1 VTRAVDVQDEPGLT
15 GRVVRLF
22 APYKPR
28 LILIGVAILI
38 TSALGVVNPFLTK
51 AVFDRALFVP
61 GGPDLHLLFVLV
73 AAMIVVPLVSA
84 LIGVGQTYLTT
95 ALGNRVM
102 QDLRN
107 RLFEHLQSMHLGFFT
122 GTRTGDIQ
130 SRLGN
135 DVGGVQ
141 SVVTET
147 ASSILS
153 NTVTVIAS
161 LVGMLLLSW
170 QLTIVAV
177 ALLPVFILL
186 QIQVGRVRR
195 RVAAST
201 QTSLSEMSAITQES
215 LSVSGVLL
223 SKVFD
228 RRAFETARYER
239 ENEKQ
244 AALQVRQTMTGQS
257 FFAIVGTFFG
267 ITPALV
273 YLVAGL
279 AGSGGT
285 LLSAGT
291 LVAFTTLQTRLL
303 FPVVNLLR
311 VALDVQT
318 SLALFAR
325 IFAYLDLVPTIV
337 DAPDARPLP
346 AGGVRGEVGLD
357 HVWFRYPTDPPPK
370 PLADEP
376 RAAAPPPAVP
386 PAADSPADEPPAH
399 EPRTDGLRADGPRAD
414 GLRADEPLAESRAD
428 ELRADDEPAWALRD
442 LTLTVRPGQLA
453 AVVGPSGAGK
463 TTLSYLVP
471 RLYDADRG
479 RVTLDGIDVR
489 ELTLSSL
496 ASVIGMVTQETYLF
510 HATIRDN
517 LRYADEHATDAQ
529 LEAAARAANIH
540 DRIVSFPDGYDTVV
554 GERGFRLS
562 GGERQRLAIARVI
575 LKDPQVLIL
584 DEATSALDTTSERL
598 VQEALE
604 QVLVGRT
611 TIAIAHR
618 LSTILAADVIF
629 AIDGGRL
636 VEQGT
641 HEELLRLGGLYASL
655 YHEQFGNGQVQARCA
670 DGLVLADGTVIPAGD
685 PAVAR

>member
-1 VTRAVDVQDEPGLT
+1 VVDAGEAGLT
-15 GRVVRLF
+15 RRVAELFTPYRARLV
-22 APYKPR
+22 
-28 LILIGVAILI
+28 LIGTAILV
-38 TSALGVVNPFLTK
+38 TSVLGIANPFLTR
-51 AVFDRALFVP
+51 AVFDQALFVP
-61 GGPDLHLLFVLV
+61 GGPDLRLLFILV
-73 AAMIVVPLVSA
+73 ALMIVIPMVSA
-84 LIGVGQTYLTT
+84 LIGVGQTFLTT
-95 ALGNRVM
+95 SLGNRVM

-107 RLFEHLQSMHLGFFT
+107 RLFVHLESMHLGFFT

-135 DVGGVQ
+135 DVGGVET
-141 SVVTET
+141 VVTQT

-153 NTVTVIAS
+153 NAVTVIAS

-170 QLTIVAV
+170 QLTLVAI
-177 ALLPVFILL
+177 ALLPLFVVL

-195 RVAAST
+195 RLAGRT
-201 QTSLSEMSAITQES
+201 QTSLSEMSSITQES

-223 SKVFD
+223 AKIFN
-228 RRAFETARYER
+228 RQPFEIARYQT
-239 ENEKQ
+239 ENETQ
-244 AALQVRQTMTGQS
+244 AALQVRQAMTGQV
-257 FFAIVGTFFG
+257 FFAVVGTFFG

-279 AGSGGT
+279 TAGGSSG

-303 FPVVNLLR
+303 FPIVNLLR

-325 IFAYLDLVPTIV
+325 IFAYLDLTPAIV
-337 DAPDARPLP
+337 DEPGARPLP
-346 AGGVRGEVGLD
+346 AAGARGEVELD
-357 HVWFRYPTDPPPK
+357 HVWFRYPSDPPTP
-370 PLADEP
+370 E
-376 RAAAPPPAVP
+376 
-386 PAADSPADEPPAH
+386 PADDAP
-399 EPRTDGLRADGPRAD
+399 G
-414 GLRADEPLAESRAD
+414 
-428 ELRADDEPAWALRD
+428 WALRD
-442 LTLTVRPGQLA
+442 LSLRVRPGQLA

-479 RVTLDGIDVR
+479 RVTLDGTDVR
-489 ELTLSSL
+489 DLTLDSL

-510 HATIRDN
+510 HASIRDN
-517 LRYADEHATDAQ
+517 LRYAVDDATDAQ

-540 DRIVSFPDGYDTVV
+540 DRIMSFPDGYDTIV

-575 LKDPQVLIL
+575 LKDPAVLIL

-629 AIDGGRL
+629 ALDGGRL

-641 HEELLRLGGLYASL
+641 HEQLLELDGLYASL
-655 YHEQFGNGQVQARCA
+655 YRQQFGSGAVQARCA
-670 DGLVLADGTVIPAGD
+670 DGLLLADGTVIPATE
-685 PAVAR
+685 PAAR

>member
-1 VTRAVDVQDEPGLT
+1 MVDAGEAGLT
-15 GRVVRLF
+15 RRVAELFTPYRARLV
-22 APYKPR
+22 
-28 LILIGVAILI
+28 LIGTAILV
-38 TSALGVVNPFLTK
+38 TSVLGIANPFLTK
-51 AVFDRALFVP
+51 AVFDQALFVP
-61 GGPDLHLLFVLV
+61 GGPDLRLLFILV
-73 AAMIVVPLVSA
+73 ALMIVIPMVSA
-84 LIGVGQTYLTT
+84 LIGVGQTFLTT
-95 ALGNRVM
+95 SLGNRVM

-107 RLFEHLQSMHLGFFT
+107 RLFVHLESMHLGFFT

-135 DVGGVQ
+135 DVGGVET
-141 SVVTET
+141 VVTQT

-153 NTVTVIAS
+153 NAVTVIAS

-170 QLTIVAV
+170 QLTLVAI
-177 ALLPVFILL
+177 ALLPLFVVL

-195 RVAAST
+195 RIAGRT
-201 QTSLSEMSAITQES
+201 QTSLSEMSSITQES

-223 SKVFD
+223 AKIFN
-228 RRAFETARYER
+228 RQPFEIARYQT
-239 ENEKQ
+239 ENETQ
-244 AALQVRQTMTGQS
+244 AALQVRQAMTGQV
-257 FFAIVGTFFG
+257 FFAVVGTFFG

-279 AGSGGT
+279 TAGGSSG

-303 FPVVNLLR
+303 FPIVNLLR

-325 IFAYLDLVPTIV
+325 IFAYLDLTPAIV
-337 DAPDARPLP
+337 DEPGARPLP
-346 AGGVRGEVGLD
+346 APGARGEVGLD
-357 HVWFRYPTDPPPK
+357 HVWFRYPSDPPTP
-370 PLADEP
+370 E
-376 RAAAPPPAVP
+376 
-386 PAADSPADEPPAH
+386 PADDAP
-399 EPRTDGLRADGPRAD
+399 G
-414 GLRADEPLAESRAD
+414 
-428 ELRADDEPAWALRD
+428 WALRD
-442 LTLTVRPGQLA
+442 LSLRVRPGQLA

-479 RVTLDGIDVR
+479 RVTLDGTDVR
-489 ELTLSSL
+489 DLTLDSL

-510 HATIRDN
+510 HASIRDN
-517 LRYADEHATDAQ
+517 LRYAVDDATDAQ

-540 DRIVSFPDGYDTVV
+540 DRIMSFPDGYDTIV

-575 LKDPQVLIL
+575 LKDPAVLIL

-629 AIDGGRL
+629 ALDGGRL

-641 HEELLRLGGLYASL
+641 HEQLLELDGLYASL
-655 YHEQFGNGQVQARCA
+655 YRQQFGSGAVQARCA
-670 DGLVLADGTVIPAGD
+670 DGLLLADGTVIPATE
-685 PAVAR
+685 PAAR

>member
-1 VTRAVDVQDEPGLT
+1 VADAGESGLARRVLGLFRPYR
-15 GRVVRLF
+15 GRL
-22 APYKPR
+22 A
-28 LILIGVAILI
+28 LIGTAIVV
-38 TSALGVVNPFLTK
+38 TSVLGIANPFLTQ

-61 GGPDLHLLFVLV
+61 GGPKLGLLGVLV
-73 AAMIVVPLVSA
+73 TLMIVIPLVSA

-95 ALGNRVM
+95 VLGNRVM

-141 SVVTET
+141 TVVTET

-153 NTVTVIAS
+153 NAVTVIAS
-161 LVGMLLLSW
+161 LVGMVLLSW
-170 QLTIVAV
+170 QLTLVAV
-177 ALLPVFILL
+177 ALLPVFVLL
-186 QIQVGRVRR
+186 QVQVGRVRR
-195 RVAAST
+195 RVAART
-201 QTSLSEMSAITQES
+201 QTSLSEMSSITQES

-223 SKVFD
+223 AKVFD
-228 RRAFETARYER
+228 RQAFETARYR
-239 ENEKQ
+239 KENETQ

-279 AGSGGT
+279 SGGDGA

-325 IFAYLDLVPTIV
+325 IFAYLDLKPAIV
-337 DAPDARPLP
+337 DAPDARTLDP
-346 AGGVRGEVGLD
+346 GSVRGEVGLD
-357 HVWFRYPTDPPPK
+357 HVWFRYP
-370 PLADEP
+370 ADEG
-376 RAAAPPPAVP
+376 A
-386 PAADSPADEPPAH
+386 
-399 EPRTDGLRADGPRAD
+399 
-414 GLRADEPLAESRAD
+414 AESS
-428 ELRADDEPAWALRD
+428 WALRD
-442 LTLTVRPGQLA
+442 VTLTVRPGQLA

-471 RLYDADRG
+471 RLYDVDRG
-479 RVTLDGIDVR
+479 RVTLDGQDVR
-489 ELTLSSL
+489 SLTLSSL
-496 ASVIGMVTQETYLF
+496 ADAIGMVTQETYLF
-510 HATIRDN
+510 HATIRAN
-517 LRYADEHATDAQ
+517 LRYAREDATDAE

-575 LKDPQVLIL
+575 LKDPRVLIL

-629 AIDGGRL
+629 AVAGGRL

-641 HEELLRLGGLYASL
+641 HDELLARGGLYATL
-655 YHEQFGNGQVQARCA
+655 YREQFGGGQVQARCE
-670 DGLVLADGTVIPAGD
+670 DGLVLADGSVIKAAPDPD
-685 PAVAR
+685 PAAA

>member
-1 VTRAVDVQDEPGLT
+1 VADAGEAGLT
-15 GRVVRLF
+15 RRVARLF
-22 APYKPR
+22 APYKGR
-28 LILIGVAILI
+28 LSLIGAAIVV
-38 TSALGVVNPFLTK
+38 TSVLGIANPFLTK
-51 AVFDRALFVP
+51 AVFDDALFGP
-61 GGPDLHLLFVLV
+61 GGPNRRLLVVLV
-73 AAMIVVPLVSA
+73 LLMIAIPLVSA

-107 RLFEHLQSMHLGFFT
+107 RLFEHLQRMHLGFFT

-141 SVVTET
+141 TVVTST

-153 NTVTVIAS
+153 NAVTVIAS
-161 LVGMLLLSW
+161 LVGMVLLSW
-170 QLTIVAV
+170 QLSIVAI
-177 ALLPVFILL
+177 ALLPVFIVL

-195 RVAAST
+195 RVAART
-201 QTSLSEMSAITQES
+201 QASLSEMSAITQES

-223 SKVFD
+223 AKVFN
-228 RRAFETARYER
+228 RQAFETGRYR
-239 ENEKQ
+239 QENETQ

-257 FFAIVGTFFG
+257 FFAVVGTFFG

-273 YLVAGL
+273 YLVAGFM
-279 AGSGGT
+279 GSGGNGE

-325 IFAYLDLVPTIV
+325 IFQYLDLEPAIV
-337 DAPDARPLP
+337 DAPDAVPLP
-346 AGGVRGEVGLD
+346 AGVKGEVGLQ
-357 HVWFRYPTDPPPK
+357 HVWFRYPS
-370 PLADEP
+370 DEP
-376 RAAAPPPAVP
+376 TAE
-386 PAADSPADEPPAH
+386 PAD
-399 EPRTDGLRADGPRAD
+399 DGP
-414 GLRADEPLAESRAD
+414 G
-428 ELRADDEPAWALRD
+428 WAVRD
-442 LTLTVRPGQLA
+442 LSLTVRPGQLA

-471 RLYDADRG
+471 RLYDPDRG
-479 RVTLDGIDVR
+479 TVRMDGIDVR
-489 ELTLSSL
+489 TVTLESL
-496 ASVIGMVTQETYLF
+496 AEVIGMVTQETYLF

-517 LRYADEHATDAQ
+517 LRYADQDATDAE

-540 DRIVSFPDGYDTVV
+540 DRIASFPDGYDTVV

-575 LKDPQVLIL
+575 LKDPTVLIL

-641 HEELLRLGGLYASL
+641 HDELLRRNGLYASL
-655 YHEQFGNGQVQARCA
+655 YREQFGSGAVQAHCA
-670 DGLVLADGTVIPAGD
+670 DGLLLADGTVIPATPD
-685 PAVAR
+685 PAGTAAGRV